1 MNIPQLWQQRAT
13 EQPDKVFLYFGG
25 QEITYATM
33 FERINQAARGLAA
46 RGVGAGDFVAIM
58 QTNAPEF
65 LYAWFGL
72 NMLGAV
78 AVPINPVFTEAEM
91 GYILGH
97 SGAKAMILEPKFL
110 PLLEQVEASAKEAL
124 GAIFVT
130 GAEGEAAG
138 HQWFGAL
145 LTGDG
150 SPLDIA
156 VDEQAPCVCIY
167 TSGTTSMP
175 KGVLNSHY
183 GWVTTGQSYA
193 YTVGIQAADRV
204 MTPNPLFHA
213 NAQVYSTMGVLN
225 AGASLILLER
235 FSGSRIIEQ
244 AVEYQATIMV
254 LVQAVTPWVWARE
267 PMAIDR
273 EHTVRTMVA
282 GSVPPDIYPAFEERF
297 GLKIQTIYSLTEST
311 MAIMGPRE
319 GTMPR
324 KPGTIGVPMEHPDP
338 SVDNAVRI
346 VDAMGR
352 EAAPGGQGEIIIKN
366 PAVMLEYYRDP
377 EKTAE
382 TKRDGWIHTG
392 DVGWR
397 DDEGYI
403 HFVGRQKEVIRR
415 RGELISPTQI
425 EAVLNAHELIEES
438 AVIGVPS
445 DLGTG
450 EEEVKAFIKL
460 VDGASL
466 SEEEARAWCSGKLA
480 EFKIPAFI
488 VFVEG
493 FEKSAIGRIKKEL
506 LKKQG

>member
-13 EQPDKVFLYFGG
+13 EQPDKVFLYFNDD
-25 QEITYATM
+25 EITYAQM
-33 FERINQAARGLAA
+33 YERINQTARGLAA
-46 RGVGAGDFVAIM
+46 LGIGKGDFAAIM

-97 SGAKAMILEPKFL
+97 SGSKAMILEPKFL
-110 PLLEQVEASAKEAL
+110 PVLAKVDQKAKEGL
-124 GAIFVT
+124 EKILVT
-130 GAEGEAAG
+130 GDPALAEGNESFN
-138 HQWFGAL
+138 QL
-145 LTGDG
+145 ISGDG
-150 SPLDIA
+150 SPLDIE

-183 GWVTTGQSYA
+183 GWVTTGQSYV
-193 YTVGIQAADRV
+193 YTVGIKAEDRV

-213 NAQVYSTMGVLN
+213 NAQAYSTMSTLN

-235 FSGSRIIEQ
+235 FSGSQILEK
-244 AVEYQATIMV
+244 AVQYGATIMV

-267 PMAIDR
+267 PMEIDCG
-273 EHTVRTMVA
+273 HTLRTMVA
-282 GSVPPDIYPAFEERF
+282 GSVPVDIYQKFEERF
-297 GLKIQTIYSLTEST
+297 CLKIQTIYSLTEST
-311 MAIMGPRE
+311 MAVMGPRE

-338 SVDNAVRI
+338 AVNNQVRI
-346 VDAMGR
+346 VDPAGKECGPEER
-352 EAAPGGQGEIIIKN
+352 GEITIKN

-382 TKRDGWIHTG
+382 AKRDGWIHTG
-392 DVGWR
+392 DVGYR
-397 DDEGYI
+397 DAEGYI
-403 HFVGRQKEVIRR
+403 YFVGRQKEVIRR

-425 EAVLNAHELIEES
+425 EAVLNKHELIEES

-445 DLGTG
+445 ELGTG

-460 VDGASL
+460 TEGASL
-466 SEEEARAWCSGKLA
+466 SEEQVRDWCAAELA

-488 VFVEG
+488 EFRDQ